1 MADLFHTLL
10 LLAPPASGKSEVRTF
25 LTNHDPEAF
34 HMGDTV
40 QLDDYPYVH
49 LQLLVD
55 EALQAMGRPR
65 VFHHNDPDGQRN
77 GPFMDPKEMAG
88 LMYLLND
95 DYLEILGGS
104 APVPQNPA
112 ADLLRRFDLASEKAG
127 AAVKFRDMDPAT
139 LTGIEKALMEEAT
152 AFYEEKAAA
161 CPVSLDGRTIVI
173 EFARGGPLN
182 ATLPMTDGY
191 GYQGSLPY
199 LLPELLRRAAIL
211 YIWVTPRD
219 SRRKN
224 RERAR
229 PDGHGSIL
237 FHGTPESVMDQE
249 YGSDDMPYLME
260 TSDIRGTLRLQTATG
275 VVHVPVSR
283 FDNRADLTSFLRRDP
298 ALWTDAEIAAI
309 KGGLAAATDALW
321 TTCTNR

>member
-25 LTNHDPEAF
+25 LTNHNPEAF

-55 EALQAMGRPR
+55 EALVAMGKAP
-65 VFHHNDPDGQRN
+65 VFHNEDPGGQRN
-77 GPFMDPKEMAG
+77 GPFMDPREMAG

-95 DYLEILGGS
+95 DYLEILAGN
-104 APVPQNPA
+104 APVPENPA
-112 ADLLRRFDLASEKAG
+112 ADLLRRFDDASEKAG
-127 AAVKFRDMDPAT
+127 APVKFRALDAET
-139 LTGIEKALMEEAT
+139 RAGIEAALMDEAR
-152 AFYEEKAAA
+152 AFYKEKAAA
-161 CPVSLDGRTIVI
+161 CPVDLTGRTIVI

-182 ATLPMTDGY
+182 AAMPMTDGY
-191 GYQGSLPY
+191 GYQGSVPY
-199 LLPELLRRAAIL
+199 LLPELLKQAAIL
-211 YIWVTPRD
+211 YIWVTPED

-249 YGSDDMPYLME
+249 YGSDDMPFLME
-260 TSDIRGTLRLQTATG
+260 NSDIPGTLRLATPEG
-275 VVHVPVSR
+275 MVRVPIAR

-298 ALWTDAEIAAI
+298 ATWTEAEVDAVKAGIT
-309 KGGLAAATDALW
+309 AATDALW
-321 TTCTNR
+321 TAYKTR

>member
-1 MADLFHTLL
+1 MADIFHTLL

-25 LTNHDPEAF
+25 LTNHNPEAF

-55 EALQAMGRPR
+55 EALKAMGKPR
-65 VFHHNDPDGQRN
+65 VFHHDDPEGQRN
-77 GPFMDPKEMAG
+77 GPFKDPKEMAG

-95 DYLEILGGS
+95 DYLEILSGK
-104 APVPQNPA
+104 AAIPDNPA
-112 ADLLRRFDLASEKAG
+112 RDLLLRFDRASEKAG
-127 AAVKFRDMDPAT
+127 AAVKFRDMDPGT

-161 CPVSLDGRTIVI
+161 CPVSLEGRTIVI

-182 ATLPMTDGY
+182 AALPMTDGY
-191 GYQGSLPY
+191 GYQGSVPY
-199 LLPELLRRAAIL
+199 LLPELLQRAAIL
-211 YIWVTPRD
+211 YIWVTPED

-249 YGSDDMPYLME
+249 YGNDDMPYLME
-260 TSDIRGTLRLQTATG
+260 TSDGRGTLRLQTPGG
-275 VVHVPVSR
+275 VVHVPIAR
-283 FDNRADLTSFLRRDP
+283 FDNRGDLTSFLRRDP
-298 ALWTDAEIAAI
+298 ATWTDAEVAAI
-309 KGGLAAATDALW
+309 SGGLAAATDALW
-321 TTCTNR
+321 SAYKDR